1 MDPKEVVPVTPT
13 PVASVPVPAPSRVA
27 AAKEKIGTWFQWAHT
42 HPSKNTAT
50 LALGAI
56 LVLLIVLLVANG
68 FGKGIAFLTPE
79 TNYVPVYT
87 LVNDKVSQSGA
98 IIVNLP
104 KGVSQAAAAGAVTFD
119 PPING
124 EWIASTLKEAV
135 VYKPSQQLTIGK
147 HYLVA
152 LSTEEGVIKKDFLV
166 DEDPRVVDVFPSA
179 EAEADPASTITIVFN
194 RPMVPLTTLSELD
207 ALSVP
212 VGITPQTQGRF
223 KWISTRTLQFIPAQ
237 ALAGSANY
245 TVTIGNDFVSMDGL
259 AVPGMVHSFTTKR
272 LRLDH
277 TTAGAIV
284 YNEPIN
290 FYFNQPVDLERTARE
305 IRVTE
310 QGSGRAVDVV
320 ATHGHKMV
328 YNQATGKN
336 VKVEDTSIVSVLPK
350 NSLNGHAN
358 VWQFDTAYNA
368 TIARAY
374 TVGGDITLPEAGSE
388 MAAQTSVLS
397 GSVLREVT
405 AQSEKSTMVSPA
417 LFDPSGSATF
427 SFFEDIDIGKSTIT
441 GKGIR
446 KITYGEKC
454 KESDEDDYYSAAC
467 DKVPD
472 ESVLMMTFDAGAYAR
487 GEQVPVT
494 FERLMNTAGYQ
505 VNQEPIVSTLA
516 VYPEPRITKVTPG
529 KGTTG
534 ASVKE
539 LVLCSNVPLKPQ
551 EAKEFYQSVKAN
563 NYLVFGRWDN
573 AYLEGEMNYYGAV
586 RHCAVG
592 EYVNRISYGI
602 LPKKPYTLS
611 ASFEDV
617 FSQKTSINTSFTT
630 GDAPLFYLR
639 FQNLQKI
646 YNVTT
651 PEHTKLTYATENFD
665 YVDLS
670 ICKVSPDA
678 MVQYLAAEPSEVSTK
693 PNGAFACTSS
703 VTERIQLKSDQW
715 VNQYFQV
722 DLKQYFPDPRG
733 QYVMSFSHPQYV
745 DAQGA
750 ALYGRTYVS
759 VTNLAVTSKRVKWS
773 SYDYTPEAPERTDM
787 GTRGALYW
795 VSQMQSLLPISGAQV
810 KVYKAGATQTWG
822 GNNPAV
828 PPVLA
833 SVTSTN
839 ASGFGEFT
847 LIPDVVGAAI
857 TQGAESA
864 VVSAWADTLN
874 SASWQSAHQEEMMYV
889 YTDRPIYR
897 PGQEVFIKGLYRLH
911 FDGMFKIFSEADMK
925 VEVRNSKGEVVLSQK
940 RPVSAYGTFNT
951 SVKLPADAPLGSYS
965 ISAGNGWAS
974 FDVAEYVGAAFET
987 KAETDKEEYVAGET
1001 ARVAISGKYYFGVP
1015 LDGGTLEYSL
1025 SAQNFYF
1032 DRYQDEFFSFGNA
1045 WYSCYDC
1052 GYGDTYLK
1060 SGKATLDAQ
1069 GNARLEQSL
1078 DFAQLFKDENGD
1090 QSKIFVLHGTIKD
1103 KQGKSVSFQKSFI
1116 VHRGSVYLGV
1126 KTDPSFTGTN
1136 QNVSLRAKTVDVQGK
1151 PIAKSAITIAVN
1163 KVGWESYK
1171 RQEVDGGFYNRPAQ
1185 TLTPVLTKQVST
1197 NSSGEFTEQIKL
1209 AEPGQYQIVA
1219 TTNDAKGNVVKGVG
1233 DLYVYGAG
1241 TVDVRPTNNATLNVR
1256 AEKTDVKVGEK
1267 AQFIIES
1274 PFPRAKALISIER
1287 GHIFTYE
1294 VVDITQSMY
1303 KYEFPITEEY
1313 SPNVYASVVLLAPG
1327 PAIKFGQV
1335 EFTIDRKSKELSI
1348 DIKADKTAYLPG
1360 EKVKLAIKTT
1370 DARGRAVPANVSLA
1384 VADLSVLA
1392 LKGNPKKDPLLFFY
1406 NGFPLTVT
1414 TEANVKNLLME
1425 AEIPTGNK
1433 GGDGGNPADLATR
1446 KRGEFKDTAFWQA
1459 DVETNAQGVAEV
1471 SFTLPD
1477 NITRWQ
1483 IESLGVT
1490 KDTQLGVRYQ
1500 DILAQKEVMAVPLKP
1515 RFIVPGDT
1523 FMLGVKVFNQ
1533 SANTQ
1538 TLDIAIESSTL
1549 AFEGTQK
1556 ARKTIKAGESDVVYV
1571 EVTAPESYTEGVH
1584 QFTVSA
1590 KNGSYNDTVEQSI
1603 SITRNMTYESTATA
1617 NSTSAVSA
1625 KEYLYLPDG
1634 LLKDRGGLT
1643 IKTSATL
1650 AVYLTDALTYLFEY
1664 PYGCSEQL
1672 ASRLSA
1678 MAITKKAL
1686 AVPNVG
1692 ESFTFPKVLFG
1703 GASYTVD
1710 EAITKGLQQIYDS
1723 QNADGG
1729 FAYYKGLKADPYVS
1743 IHVLNTLMDIKSAGY
1758 PVRQQAIT
1766 DAVAYLYGQVSYFRK
1781 QQGNTDTLI
1790 LLTYALSRADVGSGN
1805 YAALVQQVIG
1815 LSTARYLSDSASS
1828 NSLAYLALISTRAGV
1843 SPSFKEKVFAALINR
1858 VEIDSRG
1865 AYVKP
1870 NPQNIGWAYY
1880 ETTEKNTALFLKA
1893 LATDKR
1899 AYTQTDSILRWLVAS
1914 RASDGAWGSTNASVA
1929 AIDAL
1934 SEYLLWKRETESNF
1948 TLTTTLDEGTISE
1961 TTFSAENIL
1970 STITTFLPINDLKT
1984 NAAQALAFTKSKASE
1999 LPNNF
2004 YYDLSLKYF
2013 LPVKQIAPRDEGV
2026 AITRAFYQLTDTA
2039 QAQPLTSAKVG
2050 EVVHGVLTIISPKER
2065 TLFAIE
2071 DYIPAGFELVDF
2083 SLDTE
2088 DQATITGGVGMGE
2101 TETMARVSVPTQSM
2115 TARMVMSARRM
2126 MAAAGLFGEK
2136 DAAVPALAAAAIYTP
2151 FRPDFEELH
2160 DDRLFLF
2167 AQNLAPGAYTYHYYV
2182 RATTP
2187 GTFSH
2192 LPAVAS
2198 DLYFP
2203 ENFGRTAGSTFT
2215 VEQ

>member
-1 MDPKEVVPVTPT
+1 MPPAPAPDLD
-13 PVASVPVPAPSRVA
+13 VPAAVSPVSQIKQKVA
-27 AAKEKIGTWFQWAHT
+27 TLITWGRT

-50 LALGAI
+50 LALGAVLSL
-56 LVLLIVLLVANG
+56 LVVMLVANG
-68 FGKGIAFLTPE
+68 FGKGIAFFTPD

-87 LVNDKVSQSGA
+87 LVNDKISKSGA

-104 KGVSQAAAAGAVTFD
+104 EGVAQASAAAAVTFD
-119 PPING
+119 PPIAG
-124 EWIASTLKEAV
+124 EWIPSKLREAV
-135 VYKPSQQLTIGK
+135 VYKPSEQLTVGK
-147 HYLVA
+147 HYLVSLA
-152 LSTEEGVIKKDFLV
+152 TEEGVIKKDFLV
-166 DEDPRVVDVFPSA
+166 DEDPRVLDMFPSKD
-179 EAEADPASTITIVFN
+179 AEADPASTITIVFN

-207 ALSVP
+207 ALEVP
-212 VGITPQTQGRF
+212 VGITPQTPGRF
-223 KWISTRTLQFIPAQ
+223 KWISTRTLQFTPTS

-245 TVTIGNDFVSMDGL
+245 SVTIGDDFVSMDGL
-259 AVPGMVHSFTTKR
+259 AVPAVTHTFTTKR
-272 LRLDH
+272 LRLDQV
-277 TTAGAIV
+277 TSGAIV
-284 YNEPIN
+284 YNEPVQL
-290 FYFNQPVDLERTARE
+290 YFNQPIDLERTHRE
-305 IRVTE
+305 ITLTDVAA
-310 QGSGRAVDVV
+310 GRAIDFV
-320 ATHGHKMV
+320 AAYGQKTV
-328 YNQATGKN
+328 YDQSSGTMQ
-336 VKVEDTSIVSVLPK
+336 KVEDQSILSVVPK

-358 VWQFDTAYNA
+358 VWRFDGVY
-368 TIARAY
+368 RVVVQKAY
-374 TVGGDITLPEAGSE
+374 TVGGDIPLPEAGSDP
-388 MAAQTSVLS
+388 AAATDIVAS
-397 GSVLREVT
+397 GVLREVT
-405 AQSEKSTMVSPA
+405 AQSEKSTLVSPA
-417 LFDPSGSATF
+417 LFDPSGTVTF
-427 SFFEDIDIGKSTIT
+427 AFHEAIDIGKSTIR
-441 GKGIR
+441 GKGMK
-446 KITYGEKC
+446 KISYGETC
-454 KESDEDDYYSAAC
+454 KQTEQDDYYSAAC
-467 DKVPD
+467 EKVPD
-472 ESVLMMTFDAGAYAR
+472 ESTLVMTFDEGAYAR
-487 GEQVPVT
+487 GEQVPIT
-494 FERLMNTAGYQ
+494 FERLFNAAGYQ
-505 VNQEPIVSTLA
+505 VNSEPIVSTLS
-516 VYPEPRITKVTPG
+516 VYPALKVRMMPSDGATS
-529 KGTTG
+529 
-534 ASVKE
+534 ASVKD
-539 LVLCSNVPLKPQ
+539 LVVCSNAPLKPQ
-551 EAKEFYQSVKAN
+551 EATAFYEQVKAN

-573 AYLEGEMNYYGAV
+573 PYLEGEMNYYGAE
-586 RHCAVG
+586 RLCAVG
-592 EYVNRISYGI
+592 EYVNKIAYGL
-602 LPKKPYTLS
+602 LPQKPYTLT

-617 FSQKTSINTSFTT
+617 FAQKASVNASLAT
-630 GDAPLFYLR
+630 GRAPLFYLR

-665 YVDLS
+665 YVNLS

-693 PNGAFACTSS
+693 PTSAFACTSS
-703 VTERIQLKSDQW
+703 VNERIQLKSDQW

-733 QYVMSFSHPQYV
+733 QYVVSFTHPQYV

-759 VTNLAVTSKRVKWS
+759 VTNLAATSKRVKWS
-773 SYDYTPEAPERTDM
+773 SYDYTPETPDRTDM
-787 GTRGALYW
+787 DTRGAVYW
-795 VSQMQSLLPISGAQV
+795 VSQMQSLLPVSGAQV
-810 KVYKAGATQTWG
+810 KVYKAGATQEWG

-828 PPVLA
+828 PPILA

-839 ASGFGEFT
+839 AGGFGEFT

-857 TQGAESA
+857 THGAESA

-874 SASWQSAHQEEMMYV
+874 SPSWQDARQDEKMYL

-897 PGQEVFIKGLYRLH
+897 PGQEVFVKGLYRMH
-911 FDGMFKIFSEADMK
+911 FDGVFKVFDEADMK
-925 VEVRNSKGEVVLSQK
+925 VEVRDSKGEVVLSQK
-940 RPVSAYGTFNT
+940 RPVSAYGTFST

-974 FDVAEYVGAAFET
+974 FDVAEYVGAAFEA
-987 KAETDKEEYVAGET
+987 KAETDKEEYLAGET
-1001 ARVAISGKYYFGVP
+1001 ARLAISGKYYFGVP
-1015 LDGGTLEYSL
+1015 LDGGVLEYSL
-1025 SAQNFYF
+1025 SAQNFHF
-1032 DRYQDEFFSFGNA
+1032 DRYKDEYFSFGNS

-1069 GNARLEQSL
+1069 GIAHLEQSL
-1078 DFAQLFKDENGD
+1078 DFAQLFTGETGG

-1116 VHRGSVYLGV
+1116 VHRGSLYLGV
-1126 KTDPSFTGTN
+1126 KTDPTFTGAN
-1136 QNVSLRAKTVDVQGK
+1136 QDVALRLKTVDVQGK
-1151 PIAKSAITIAVN
+1151 PTAKSGITVVVN

-1171 RQEVDGGFYNRPAQ
+1171 RQEVDGGYYNRPQ
-1185 TLTPVLTKQVST
+1185 QILTPVITKRAST
-1197 NSSGEFTEQIKL
+1197 NSAGEYTEQLKL

-1219 TTNDAKGNVVKGVG
+1219 TTEDGKGNTVTGVS

-1241 TVDVRPTNNATLNVR
+1241 TIDVRPTNNATLNVR
-1256 AEKTDVKVGEK
+1256 AEKTDVKAGDM

-1287 GHIFTYE
+1287 GRIFTYE
-1294 VVDITQSMY
+1294 VIDITQSMY
-1303 KYEFPITEEY
+1303 QYEFPITEDY
-1313 SPNVYASVVLLAPG
+1313 APNVFASVVLLAPG

-1335 EFTIDRKSKELSI
+1335 EFTVDKKAKELTI
-1348 DIKADKTAYLPG
+1348 DLKADKTAYLPG
-1360 EKVKLAIKTT
+1360 EKVTLAIKTT
-1370 DARGRAVPANVSLA
+1370 DAAGRAVPANVSLA

-1406 NGFPLTVT
+1406 DGFPLTVT

-1459 DVETNAQGVAEV
+1459 DVITNAQGMAEV

-1483 IESLGVT
+1483 IESVGLT
-1490 KDTQLGVRYQ
+1490 KDTRLGVRYAEL
-1500 DILAQKEVMAVPLKP
+1500 LAQKEVMAVPLKP

-1523 FMLGVKVFNQ
+1523 FMLGAKIFNQ

-1538 TLDIAIESSTL
+1538 TLEVTFESDTL
-1549 AFEGTQK
+1549 TFEDTPR

-1571 EVTAPESYTEGVH
+1571 EVTAPESVQSGVH
-1584 QFTVSA
+1584 SFTLSA
-1590 KNGSYNDTVEQSI
+1590 KNGSYNDTVEQTI

-1692 ESFTFPKVLFG
+1692 TSFDLPEVTMG
-1703 GASYTVD
+1703 GVSYTVD
-1710 EAITKGLQQIYDS
+1710 EAIAKGLEQIYDS

-1743 IHVLNTLMDIKSAGY
+1743 IHVLNTLMDIKAAGY
-1758 PVRQQAIT
+1758 PVRPQVINN
-1766 DAVAYLYGQVSYFRK
+1766 AVSYLYGQVSYFKK
-1781 QQGNTDTLI
+1781 QQGSADTLV
-1790 LLTYALSRADVGSGN
+1790 LLTYALSRADQGSGS
-1805 YAALVQQVIG
+1805 YAALVQQVAG
-1815 LSTARYLSDSASS
+1815 LATPRYLSDTASS
-1828 NSLAYLALISTRAGV
+1828 NSLAYLALITTRANV
-1843 SPSFKEKVFAALINR
+1843 SAAFKEKVFAALINR

-1865 AYVKP
+1865 AYVKT
-1870 NPQNIGWAYY
+1870 NPANTGWAYY
-1880 ETTEKNTALFLKA
+1880 ETAEKNTALFLKA
-1893 LATDKR
+1893 LVADER
-1899 AYTQTDSILRWLVAS
+1899 VYTQTDSVLRWLLAS
-1914 RASDGAWGSTNASVA
+1914 RASDGSWGSTNASVA

-1934 SEYLLWKRETESNF
+1934 SEYLLWKRETESRF
-1948 TLTTTLDEGTISE
+1948 TLTTTLDEKEVS
-1961 TTFSAENIL
+1961 TTAFGADNIL
-1970 STITTFLPINDLKT
+1970 ATITTFLPIAEMKT
-1984 NAAQALAFTKSKASE
+1984 SAAQAISFTKSNASE
-1999 LPNNF
+1999 LANTF

-2013 LPVKQIAPRDEGV
+2013 LPVKQIAPRDEGI
-2026 AITRAFYQLTDTA
+2026 AITRAFYRLTDTA
-2039 QAQPLTSAKVG
+2039 QQEPLTNAKVG
-2050 EVVHGVLTIISPKER
+2050 EVVKGVLTIISPKER
-2065 TLFAIE
+2065 HLFAVE
-2071 DYIPAGFELVDF
+2071 DYIPAGFEIVDF
-2083 SLDTE
+2083 SLATE
-2088 DQATITGGVGMGE
+2088 DEETITNAVGTENAAPALASAQPVRRSITERILGNSHTQVAGAGILGGSL
-2101 TETMARVSVPTQSM
+2101 APT
-2115 TARMVMSARRM
+2115 ASARR
-2126 MAAAGLFGEK
+2126 APVYQTF
-2136 DAAVPALAAAAIYTP
+2136 Y
-2151 FRPDFEELH
+2151 PDFDELH
-2160 DDRLFLF
+2160 DDRIFLF
-2167 AQNLAPGAYTYHYYV
+2167 AEHLAPGAYTYEYYL

-2187 GTFSH
+2187 GAFSH